1 MANAEITFNGT
12 TGYAPVNGARLYYEI
27 AGRGAPLVMIHAG
40 IADCRM
46 WQGEF
51 ETFAE
56 SHQVIRFD
64 MRGYGRSLPVE
75 GEFNIQD
82 DLRALLAKLNIQS
95 PRILMG
101 CSIGAGLAI
110 DYALTHPQDVPAL
123 ILVGGAPAGLDI
135 EAEAPDDLF
144 AQSEQAFNDGDIDLV
159 AEIDMKIWF
168 DGFGRSPADVDPTIR
183 RQAWEMARLVTE
195 HELKGI
201 GKHVRK
207 SFEEPA
213 AARLDELKMP
223 VLVVIGENDLPYLL
237 LTADYLVEHLP
248 KANKTLIRNAAHLPN
263 MEQPKQ
269 FQAAIRHF
277 LAAHSA

>member
-1 MANAEITFNGT
+1 MANAEIIFNGT
-12 TGYAPVNGARLYYEI
+12 TGHAPVNGARLYYEI
-27 AGRGAPLVMIHAG
+27 AGRGAPLLMIHAG
-40 IADCRM
+40 IADSRM
-46 WQGEF
+46 WNNEF
-51 ETFAE
+51 ETFAQ

-75 GEFNIQD
+75 GQFNIQD
-82 DLRALLAKLNIQS
+82 DLRALLATLNIQS

-110 DYALTHPQDVPAL
+110 DYALTHPQDVLAL

-135 EAEAPDDLF
+135 EADAPDDLF
-144 AQSEQAFNDGDIDLV
+144 AQSEQAFNDGDIDLA

-168 DGFGRSPADVDPTIR
+168 DGFGRSTADVDPTIR

-195 HELKGI
+195 HELKRI
-201 GKHVRK
+201 GQHVRK
-207 SFEEPA
+207 TFEEPA

-223 VLVVIGENDLPYLL
+223 VLVVIGENDLPYLRIA
-237 LTADYLVEHLP
+237 ADYLVENLP
-248 KANKTLIRNAAHLPN
+248 QASKALIHNAAHLPN

-269 FQAAIRHF
+269 FQAAVRHF

>member
-1 MANAEITFNGT
+1 MPAIQ
-12 TGYAPVNGARLYYEI
+12 TGYAEVNGARLYYEI

-46 WQGEF
+46 WNNEF
-51 ETFAE
+51 ETFAK

-110 DYALTHPQDVPAL
+110 DYALTQPQDVLAL
-123 ILVGGAPAGLDI
+123 ILVGGAPTGLDI
-135 EAEAPDDLF
+135 EAEAPDELF
-144 AQSEQAFNDGDIDLV
+144 AQSEQAFNNGDIDLV

-168 DGFGRSPADVDPTIR
+168 DGFGRSPADVDPAIR
-183 RQAWEMARLVTE
+183 QQAWEMPRLVTE
-195 HELKGI
+195 HERKGI

-207 SFEEPA
+207 SFDKPA

-223 VLVVIGENDLPYLL
+223 VLVIIGENDLPYLRL
-237 LTADYLVEHLP
+237 AADYLTEHLP
-248 KANKTLIRNAAHLPN
+248 RASKALIRKAAHLPN
-263 MEQPKQ
+263 MEQPEQ
-269 FQAAIRHF
+269 FQAAVRHF

>member
-1 MANAEITFNGT
+1 MENAEIIFNGK

-40 IADCRM
+40 IADSRM
-46 WQGEF
+46 WKVEF
-51 ETFAE
+51 ETFAQ

-75 GEFNIQD
+75 GQFNIQD
-82 DLRALLAKLNIQS
+82 DLRALLAALNIQS

-110 DYALTHPQDVPAL
+110 DYALTHPQDVLAL

-135 EAEAPDDLF
+135 KAEEPDDLF

-168 DGFGRSPADVDPTIR
+168 DGFGRSTADVDSTIR

-201 GKHVRK
+201 GQHVRK
-207 SFEEPA
+207 TFDKSA
-213 AARLDELKMP
+213 AARLDELQMP
-223 VLVVIGENDLPYLL
+223 VLAVIGENDLPYLQFA
-237 LTADYLVEHLP
+237 ADYLVEHLP
-248 KANKTLIRNAAHLPN
+248 KASKALIRNAAHLPN

-269 FQAAIRHF
+269 FQAAVRHF

>member
-1 MANAEITFNGT
+1 MPAIQ
-12 TGYAPVNGARLYYEI
+12 TGYAEVNGARLYYEI
-27 AGRGAPLVMIHAG
+27 VGRGAPLVMIHAG

-51 ETFAE
+51 ETFAK

-82 DLRALLAKLNIQS
+82 DLCALLAKLNIQS
-95 PRILMG
+95 PRIVMG

-110 DYALTHPQDVPAL
+110 DYALTHSQDVLAL

-135 EAEAPDDLF
+135 KAEEPDDLF
-144 AQSEQAFNDGDIDLV
+144 AQSEQAFNNGDIDLA

-168 DGFGRSPADVDPTIR
+168 DGFGRSPAAVDPAIR
-183 RQAWEMARLVTE
+183 QQAWEMARLVTE

-207 SFEEPA
+207 SFDKPA

-223 VLVVIGENDLPYLL
+223 VLVIIGENDLPYLRL
-237 LTADYLVEHLP
+237 AADYLTEHLP
-248 KANKTLIRNAAHLPN
+248 RASKTLIRKAAHLPN
-263 MEQPKQ
+263 MEQPEQ
-269 FQAAIRHF
+269 FQAAVRHF
-277 LAAHSA
+277 LDAHSA